1 MADFMT
7 SIGSAVQT
15 YVTWLGTVGSTIVD
29 TPLLLV
35 GFVPPIFGAAI
46 GLFKRLTRV

>member
-1 MADFMT
+1 MAEFLT
-7 SIGSAVQT
+7 SIGGAVTQ

-29 TPLLLV
+29 TPLLLI